1 MLWGDVQCFSVAL
14 AAMGSG
20 LSAAGCALDKLCFF
34 ITEHGQLRDFCVSVL
49 FRSIIFVS
57 FVCVCVCVC
66 VCHAQSCSTLC
77 HPRDCS
83 PPGSSVHGISQAR
96 ILEWVAFPFSRESS

>member
-66 VCHAQSCSTLC
+66 APCSVMFDSL
-77 HPRDCS
+77 
-83 PPGSSVHGISQAR
+83 PPQG
-96 ILEWVAFPFSRESS
+96 L